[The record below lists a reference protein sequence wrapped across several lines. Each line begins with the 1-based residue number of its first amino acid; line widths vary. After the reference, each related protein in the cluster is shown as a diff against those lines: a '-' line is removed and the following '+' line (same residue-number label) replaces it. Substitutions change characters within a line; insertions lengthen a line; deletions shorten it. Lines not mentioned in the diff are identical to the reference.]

1 MERYKV
7 VRTLSSSFCTTC
19 ALVEDQWTG
28 KRYFTKTL
36 FLSNATKIHIH
47 QFRMEIHALSLMDD
61 PYIPH
66 LIDVIEEADQ
76 IMIIETWIPG
86 KTWMKMTEEKRQF
99 RLKKRWILE
108 LMHLLENLHAHGFLY
123 MDLKLENVMVYQDHV
138 FLIDFNACLPIGSV
152 QVYMSSPSN
161 QTPESFTQKRKE
173 VSTDIYALGVM
184 LKPFYKLSL
193 YRLWCLKC
201 TRKDAKKRFRTMRS
215 ARFYFLLV
223 GHIRKGVCL
232 LLFILSVFFYNI
244 LFFQSVPHDL
254 IHDYQLQH
262 HQIQGGIQ
270 EKTQKLLSEW
280 IVQNRLRKEVLSSE
294 ENARF
299 FLEQS
304 IFSRSQSIVSYF
316 LENIPESMQKKM
328 PLQIQLAHWI
338 TQQEHSYDA
347 SLLIRS
353 LQAIQ
358 EEKDIFNKGLHILV
372 VEQLL
377 LEKEIILD
385 KEGRVLL
392 ENIHKSWT
400 INEIQENKELFKEV
414 ACIHA
419 EYLLF
424 LRSREIQTSSLPQA
438 FIESFQKEE
447 TFMKLFE
454 LFN

>member
-1 MERYKV
+1 M
-7 VRTLSSSFCTTC
+7 
-19 ALVEDQWTG
+19 
-28 KRYFTKTL
+28 
-36 FLSNATKIHIH
+36 
-47 QFRMEIHALSLMDD
+47 
-61 PYIPH
+61 
-66 LIDVIEEADQ
+66 
-76 IMIIETWIPG
+76 
-86 KTWMKMTEEKRQF
+86 
-99 RLKKRWILE
+99 
-108 LMHLLENLHAHGFLY
+108 
-123 MDLKLENVMVYQDHV
+123 
-138 FLIDFNACLPIGSV
+138 
-152 QVYMSSPSN
+152 
-161 QTPESFTQKRKE
+161 
-173 VSTDIYALGVM
+173 
-184 LKPFYKLSL
+184 
-193 YRLWCLKC
+193 
-201 TRKDAKKRFRTMRS
+201 
-215 ARFYFLLV
+215 
-223 GHIRKGVCL
+223 
-232 LLFILSVFFYNI
+232 
-244 LFFQSVPHDL
+244 
-254 IHDYQLQH
+254 IHDYQLQQ

-280 IVQNRLRKEVLSSE
+280 IVQNRLRKEVLSNE

-304 IFSRSQSIVSYF
+304 IFSRSQSIVLYL
-316 LENIPESMQKKM
+316 LENIPMFIQKKM

-347 SLLIRS
+347 SLWIRS

-358 EEKDIFNKGLHILV
+358 EEKDIFNRALHILV

-385 KEGRVLL
+385 KEGREFL

-400 INEIQENKELFKEV
+400 IRDIQENSELFKEV